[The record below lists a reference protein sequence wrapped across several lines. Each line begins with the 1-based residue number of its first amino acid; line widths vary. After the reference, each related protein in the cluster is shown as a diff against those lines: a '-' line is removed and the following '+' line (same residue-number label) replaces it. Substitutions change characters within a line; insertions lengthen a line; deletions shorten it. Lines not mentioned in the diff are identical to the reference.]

1 MSEFNHEPVLLRE
14 CIEMLSIKSDGVYID
29 GTLGGAGHSSYILQH
44 LGENGI
50 LIGLDQD
57 EDAIKVAAE
66 RLQQIKDAGKSKAEY
81 IIVKTNFEKMSET
94 ASCILERRGRKPKA
108 DGILLDI
115 GVSSY
120 QFDEPERGFSYRYDA
135 SLDMRM
141 NRENPLTAEMVINE
155 YSEKELARI
164 IKEYGEEK
172 WASAIAKMICRT
184 RKIAPIR
191 TTFELVDVIKAAIPA
206 RARQSGGHPAKRT
219 FQAIRIEVNRELE
232 VLEKGIDAALGLLSE
247 QGRLCII
254 TFHSLEDRIVKN
266 KFRENE
272 DPCICPK
279 NFPVCVCGRKP
290 LGKMITNK
298 PVVASEIEQSE
309 NNRSHS
315 AKLRVFEKR
324 SDL

>member
-219 FQAIRIEVNRELE
+219 FQAIRIELNRELD
-232 VLEKGIDAALGLLSE
+232 VLRDSLDDMIDLLNPG
-247 QGRLCII
+247 GRLCII
-254 TFHSLEDRIVKN
+254 TFHSLEDRIVKTR
-266 KFRENE
+266 FRNNEN
-272 DPCICPK
+272 PCTCPPS
-279 NFPVCVCGRKP
+279 FPACVCGKVPKGRV
-290 LGKMITNK
+290 ITRK
-298 PVVASEIEQSE
+298 PVVPTDEEINE
-309 NNRSHS
+309 NSRSKS
-315 AKLRVFEKR
+315 SKLRVFER
-324 SDL
+324 V